1 MNVRLKN
8 KVCLSARPSNQKWGK
23 KMHWRMFGM
32 THLRRPN
39 KMLFL
44 SIFLLF
50 FPQSY
55 LLFGLRLSWV
65 AISPRGK
72 YFTTSLPSTSLQLH
86 TGPRSQEHCGPGE
99 AYFISFVNILQETI
113 YKATTW
119 SPLLNVWR
127 SSVIDKCGG
136 WRGKKTNQNITQAF
150 AALGPWS
157 PAVGRRDKLR
167 EHRRD
172 ILTCRSSGEEKTG
185 WSSAGQCG
193 RDILFCFFLFKT
205 SKALA
210 LRTTPNTPQ

>member
-1 MNVRLKN
+1 
-8 KVCLSARPSNQKWGK
+8 
-23 KMHWRMFGM
+23 MFGM

-39 KMLFL
+39 KV
-44 SIFLLF
+44 IFINFSAFF

-65 AISPRGK
+65 AISPRWK

-136 WRGKKTNQNITQAF
+136 WRGKKNKPKHNTGLCSFRTLISSGGAEGQIERTPTGHPDLSVQRWRED
-150 AALGPWS
+150 G
-157 PAVGRRDKLR
+157 VKL
-167 EHRRD
+167 
-172 ILTCRSSGEEKTG
+172 CRSV
-185 WSSAGQCG
+185 
-193 RDILFCFFLFKT
+193 RPRHFVLFFFV
-205 SKALA
+205 
-210 LRTTPNTPQ
+210 